1 MISIPIIKL
10 VVAKNLCIKFHLI
23 NDIKIN
29 EEENTPNVF
38 QMLTTFN
45 FILEMA
51 DIMNVHP
58 FQRKCIQFILKKYK

>member
-1 MISIPIIKL
+1 MKFYL
-10 VVAKNLCIKFHLI
+10 V
-23 NDIKIN
+23 NDIKVN

-58 FQRKCIQFILKKYK
+58 LQRKWIQFILKKYK

>member
-1 MISIPIIKL
+1 MKFYL
-10 VVAKNLCIKFHLI
+10 V
-23 NDIKIN
+23 NDIKVN

-58 FQRKCIQFILKKYK
+58 LQRKCIQFILKKYK